1 MKKHF
6 AKLIDLLLILVF
18 AAMGTALG
26 MKLWEEVLP

>member
-18 AAMGTALG
+18 AAMGCILG
-26 MKLWEEVLP
+26 MVIWTVIWL

>member
-18 AAMGTALG
+18 VAMGTVLG
-26 MKLWEEVLP
+26 MVIWEVIR